1 MTKEEAALLVSFV
14 AMGLVVVSY
23 FFKKKN
29 VFLILQSV
37 AIGFLILS
45 YLFTGEYF
53 AMIGIGIGLIRT
65 LVYFAYERNMQETP
79 LYWTVTF
86 CLVTVAA
93 YFTVNFWVLGEAKP
107 LDVLYLASLILY
119 AIVFRIRDLKWMR
132 RLAIIPITLALAY
145 NIFANST
152 PFILASYSLELAAN
166 LAAILKFE
174 IFDLRNIRGTKKEK
188 KEE

>member
-1 MTKEEAALLVSFV
+1 MTKEEAALLVSFI

-29 VFLILQSV
+29 VFLILQSA
-37 AIGFLILS
+37 AIVFLILS

-53 AMIGIGIGLIRT
+53 AMVGIGIGLIRT
-65 LVYFAYERNMQETP
+65 LVYFAYERDMKETP
-79 LYWTVTF
+79 LYWTITF
-86 CLVTVAA
+86 CVVTGAA
-93 YFTVNFWVLGEAKP
+93 YFTVNFWILGNAKP
-107 LDVLYLASLILY
+107 VDVLYLASLILY
-119 AIVFRIRDLKWMR
+119 AVVFRIRDLKWMR
-132 RLAIIPITLALAY
+132 RLALMPIALALAY

-174 IFDLRNIRGTKKEK
+174 VFDLRKIRGKTKEK